1 MGATDLKAAW
11 AYRDLLR
18 HLVLR
23 DLRHKYK
30 GSSLGFAWSLLHPVL
45 MATVYTVAFKLI
57 VRFPIEH
64 FPLFLLSGLLPW
76 MFFTAA
82 LSAASSAI
90 VDNGMLVRKVAFPR
104 LILPLAAVAAQLV
117 QFALMYVVIVPLLL
131 VFGVGLSPALAG
143 LIPVILLQV
152 IFTAG
157 LGLLLSTAYVYAR
170 DTRHLLEVGLQV
182 WFWMTPVVYSVAMVP
197 AAIGQYLHWNPM
209 ARFITAYQDIVV
221 GGRAPSLATFGI
233 LLACAGVAGVAGLVV
248 FSRHQRRFAELV

>member
-1 MGATDLKAAW
+1 MGAADLKAAW

-30 GSSLGFAWSLLHPVL
+30 GSSLGFAWSLVHPLL
-45 MATVYTVAFKLI
+45 MAAVYTVAFKLF
-57 VRFPIEH
+57 VRLQIEH

-82 LSAASSAI
+82 LSGASSAI

-104 LILPLAAVAAQLV
+104 LILPLAAITAQFV
-117 QFALMYVVIVPLLL
+117 QFALMYAVIVPLLL
-131 VFGVGLSPALAG
+131 IFGVGVTPAL
-143 LIPVILLQV
+143 LVLLPVIALQV

-182 WFWMTPVVYSVAMVP
+182 WFWMTPVVYSLAMAP
-197 AAIGQYLHWNPM
+197 AAIGRYLHWNPM
-209 ARFITAYQDIVV
+209 TRFITAYQDIVV
-221 GGRAPSLATFGI
+221 SGRPPSAATFGVM
-233 LLACAGVAGVAGLVV
+233 LACAGIAGAAGLLV
-248 FSRHQRRFAELV
+248 FTRHQRRFAELV